1 MLFLYINNGSDLIAQ
16 IQIMKYSLELDA
28 TVLLNS
34 IAHQQKKIRNQIKQ
48 RKNIFY
54 HETC

>member
-34 IAHQQKKIRNQIKQ
+34 IAHQQKKNPQPNKT
-48 RKNIFY
+48 KKKHFLS
-54 HETC
+54 